1 METKSSI
8 LIDAWEVI
16 NKAYDIATKE
26 DFTPVSSFKTEIY
39 TVLSETH
46 LTYRYIMV
54 NAFLAKATDPKINP
68 LCLQKSSKLDG
79 AYDARTLCHKVLVR
93 FEKEKLSGALG
104 SSNEPFLNKP
114 ARIPE
119 LSTDNP
125 VRKGKDSKLLG
136 LLCAFLPTII
146 TKEQAFD
153 ALTDAIYYALQL
165 AKDKEEMIGALTI
178 NTPSFIELENFVQEL
193 LTKSFGGESLALA
206 IGALM
211 NIFTE
216 SLAGETRVEVHVVN
230 QSGASSQEI
239 SDIDVYLNNEILY
252 AIEAKDKEYATQDVM
267 HAVDKA
273 AISNCSRLMFIT
285 GPNGKLIS
293 SEISHA
299 ALINKALEKG
309 VYLTFLGHLAF
320 TKLILSLS
328 LEKSFEEFFQILLDI
343 SNEARL
349 KPDTV
354 KHFIEVAKR
363 NGLAEVTTS

>member
-1 METKSSI
+1 
-8 LIDAWEVI
+8 
-16 NKAYDIATKE
+16 
-26 DFTPVSSFKTEIY
+26 
-39 TVLSETH
+39 
-46 LTYRYIMV
+46 
-54 NAFLAKATDPKINP
+54 
-68 LCLQKSSKLDG
+68 
-79 AYDARTLCHKVLVR
+79 
-93 FEKEKLSGALG
+93 
-104 SSNEPFLNKP
+104 
-114 ARIPE
+114 
-119 LSTDNP
+119 
-125 VRKGKDSKLLG
+125 
-136 LLCAFLPTII
+136 
-146 TKEQAFD
+146 
-153 ALTDAIYYALQL
+153 
-165 AKDKEEMIGALTI
+165 MIGALTI

-285 GPNGKLIS
+285 GPHGKLIG

-299 ALINKALEKG
+299 DLINKALEKG
-309 VYLTFLGHLAF
+309 VYLTFLGDMAF

-363 NGLAEVTTS
+363 NGLAEVTTP